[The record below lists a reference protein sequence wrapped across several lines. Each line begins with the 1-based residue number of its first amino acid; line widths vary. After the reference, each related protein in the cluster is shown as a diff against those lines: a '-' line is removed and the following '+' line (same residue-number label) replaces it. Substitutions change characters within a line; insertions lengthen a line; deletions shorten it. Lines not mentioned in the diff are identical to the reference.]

1 MAIVYSGV
9 NYADTQDSPQEQIE
23 QGQYNAPL
31 LKILDQFVLTA
42 DLAANDTILV
52 GGPIP
57 EGAIVLNAKIIA
69 PVGLGGSAALNFGI
83 QAGVGQGSFAGQPTL
98 MAADAT
104 AFFSALPVSS
114 ATYASAVGSTYQGD
128 FYNQTAYTSQAQAVI
143 ACSVATSGATGKTIY
158 CEIEY
163 TKCGG

>member
-9 NYADTQDSPQEQIE
+9 NYADTQDSPQEQID

-57 EGAIVLNAKIIA
+57 EGAICLNAKIVC
-69 PVGLGGSAALNFGI
+69 PTGLGGSAALNFGW

-98 MAADAT
+98 QAANAT
-104 AFFSALPVSS
+104 GFFSALPVSS
-114 ATYASAVGSTYQGD
+114 ATYASAVGNTYQGA
-128 FYNQTAYTSQAQAVI
+128 FYTQTAFTSQAQAVLQ
-143 ACSVATSGATGKTIY
+143 CSVATSGATGLTIY
-158 CEIEY
+158 VEIEY